1 MDWLRTVRDLL
12 LGTDERRD
20 GNRFRP
26 SMAVYYWTGEHA
38 KPYRVRDIGSTGLF
52 VETEDRWGYGTSLH
66 VHLLDG
72 PEPEKEKVPKISVL
86 AEVVRSEPDGMGMM
100 FLFQDAKERKRLN
113 AYLAGLR
120 SRKEAGHSLIEFALL
135 VPLLFLVLVNAIN
148 FGGFFFA
155 WITMANAARSGS
167 QYASLA
173 GATVSAPSPPTSSQI
188 YNVVAQDISA
198 LPNRSSLAVR
208 VCTNTNGTVACEQTG
223 SGSFTNPTADSRP
236 EASLY
241 VMTWVDV
248 KYTYQPLIPAFNF
261 ANLGIHATIP
271 PTTLH
276 RQTVMRRLQ

>member
-1 MDWLRTVRDLL
+1 MDWLKTFRGLL
-12 LGTDERRD
+12 FGTDERRE
-20 GNRFRP
+20 GRRFRP
-26 SMAVYYWTGEHA
+26 AMAVYYWTGEHG

-52 VETEDRWGYGTSLH
+52 VETEDRWGPGTSLH

-72 PEPEKEKVPKISVL
+72 PDLTEVTVPTVSVL
-86 AEVVRSEPDGMGMM
+86 AEIVRSGPDGMGMT
-100 FLFQDAKERKRLN
+100 FLFENAKERKSFD
-113 AYLAGLR
+113 AYLARLR
-120 SRKEAGHSLIEFALL
+120 PRGEAGHSLIEFALL
-135 VPLLFLVLVNAIN
+135 LPLLFLVLVNAIN

-173 GATVSAPSPPTSSQI
+173 GATVSAPAPATSAQI
-188 YNVVAQDISA
+188 YNVVTQDISA

-208 VCTNTNGTVACEQTG
+208 VCTNTNGIVACEQTG
-223 SGSFTNPTADSRP
+223 SGSFTNPAADTRP

-261 ANLGIHATIP
+261 ANLGIHATLP

-276 RQTVMRRLQ
+276 RQAVMRRLQ